1 MRFSWLTL
9 FLKPLKKCW
18 PEAGGWSKGQHQKA
32 QTQAFMRFGANI
44 AFETSGQQGFSG
56 RCGRT
61 KLSVERGCLQDVWT
75 GVLLRVLADS
85 ILETFEKHVFAGG
98 FEGAKVMCRQGSS

>member
-18 PEAGGWSKGQHQKA
+18 PEAGGWGKVQHQRA
-32 QTQAFMRFGANI
+32 QTQAFLRIGANI
-44 AFETSGQQGFSG
+44 AFETSGKQGFSG

-61 KLSVERGCLQDVWT
+61 KLSVERGCVQDMLTWVLQ
-75 GVLLRVLADS
+75 RVLADS
-85 ILETFEKHVFAGG
+85 ILKTFEKHASAGG
-98 FEGAKVMCRQGSS
+98 FEGAKAGIER